1 MSEEVHVNLISS
13 ENEKFSVPLKV
24 AKMSTMICNNVEED
38 EDDITDKDF
47 PCIKVSTDVL
57 SKVVE
62 FCTHYQTVE
71 EMNEIAT
78 PLNGETVEE
87 IVKQEWY
94 CNFCKVEREMLFN
107 LVAAANYLD
116 IKPLLDLTCLAVS
129 VSIKGK
135 SVEELRS
142 IFKIADPKTLA
153 DGEEKG
159 EEAKS

>member
-1 MSEEVHVNLISS
+1 MSEEEITVNLISA
-13 ENEKFSVPLKV
+13 ENEKFPVPLKV
-24 AKMSTMICNNVEED
+24 AKMSTMICNNIDED
-38 EDDITDKDF
+38 EEITDKDF
-47 PCIKVSTDVL
+47 QCLKVSTDVL

-62 FCTHYQTVE
+62 YCTHYQTVE
-71 EMNEIAT
+71 EMNEIST
-78 PLNGETVEE
+78 PLNGETVED

-107 LVAAANYLD
+107 LVAAANYMD

-142 IFKIADPKTLA
+142 IFKIADPQTSEQKEE
-153 DGEEKG
+153 EEK
-159 EEAKS
+159 S